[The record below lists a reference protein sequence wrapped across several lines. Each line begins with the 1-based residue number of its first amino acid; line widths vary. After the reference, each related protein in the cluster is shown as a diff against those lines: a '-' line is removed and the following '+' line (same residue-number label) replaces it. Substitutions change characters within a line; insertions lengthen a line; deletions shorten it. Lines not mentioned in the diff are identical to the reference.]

1 MTDFA
6 AISTFNAAGLELY
19 GRRMVVSFH
28 EHWPAEVPLRV
39 YSEGWDFLDCWGPEN
54 FNLSA
59 ASPWLD
65 EFKARHGHRTFK
77 DFRWD
82 AVRFSHKVAAVCHA
96 ARNIDCDVLIWLDGD
111 IVTHA
116 NLSIEDLEGL
126 RPRDDEWISWLYRQ
140 NMYPECGFYMLDR
153 RHPQHEAMIASFE
166 AMYMQDLLYG
176 LAEYHDSYVLR
187 HVVEAARVP
196 WRSISGKGGETS
208 HPLING
214 PLGQWFDHLKGRR
227 KREGRSRP
235 GDLKVARS
243 EGYWK

>member
-1 MTDFA
+1 MRTFCA
-6 AISTFNAAGLELY
+6 VSTFNAAGLELY
-19 GRRMVVSFH
+19 GRRMVSSFR
-28 EHWPAEVPLRV
+28 EHWPEEVGLRV
-39 YSEGWDFLDCWGPEN
+39 YSEGWGLLDCWGPEIVH
-54 FNLSA
+54 LAS
-59 ASPWLD
+59 ASPWLN
-65 EFKARHGHRTFK
+65 EFKARHGHRTFR

-96 ARNIDCDVLIWLDGD
+96 ARTIDVDVLIWLDGD

-116 NLSIEDLEGL
+116 SLTIEDLEGL
-126 RPRDDEWISWLYRQ
+126 APRDGEWISWLYRQ
-140 NMYPECGFYMLDR
+140 DMYPECGFYMLDR
-153 RHPQHEAMIASFE
+153 RHPEHDRLIASLE

-196 WRSISGKGGETS
+196 WRSISGKGGTTS

-214 PLGQWFDHLKGRR
+214 PLGQWFDHLKGNR

-235 GDLKVARS
+235 ADLKVARS